1 MSTQLISVDV
11 AQRRL
16 RRLLLAGAVIATI
29 WVVLPIYFLVV
40 NAWSSQDAVNAF
52 PKAFVPEM
60 NHESL
65 SFLLGFDGVL
75 SSLVNSLIVAAITMI
90 FSIGLGA
97 PAGYALARYEFRG
110 KGTFRLL
117 ILLTRAFPL
126 PLLALPLTVLYIRL
140 GVDDTLV
147 GLALVHTMLALPF
160 AVLITFSLFSGV
172 PTELEEAA
180 WVFGCTKVQ
189 AFRRVVLPI
198 ALPGLA
204 ASAIFAFVI
213 SWNEVFASSVL
224 MIQNRTLTA
233 FLLQNLD
240 VSPMHMKFAGG
251 ALLVLPAATFMF
263 LIRKHLFAMW
273 GISNR
278 LLMANI
284 AIQNVTKSFGSY
296 DALKGIG
303 LAVADQEFLVL
314 LGASGC
320 GKSTLLRIIAGL
332 ETADVGEVHVGGERI
347 DQLQAKDRRLAMVFQ
362 NYAVFPHLTVFEN
375 IAFGLRMQKR
385 PQEVVAAKVNQVARM
400 VHLEALLDRYSGQL
414 SGGQRQRVALARA
427 LAVEPRVMLMDEPL
441 SNLDALLRLEM
452 RAELK
457 SILAASK
464 TTTIYVT
471 HDQVEAMSLA
481 DRIAVMHQGVIVQ
494 CDTPLEIYRNPVNT
508 FVAGFIGNPPMNFI
522 PAHAVQDGIFEARGL
537 RLQGPLGHRELLL
550 GIRPE
555 DMQVGD
561 AGFTCQAD
569 LIEPLGPN
577 VLVTD
582 VQDSAVFRAALSST
596 TTVSKGQS
604 IFLQP
609 DLERVRWF
617 TPEGQS
623 VESVS

>member
-11 AQRRL
+11 AQKRL
-16 RRLLLAGAVIATI
+16 RRLLLVGAVIATI

-75 SSLVNSLIVAAITMI
+75 SSLVNSLIVAAITMV

-278 LLMANI
+278 
-284 AIQNVTKSFGSY
+284 
-296 DALKGIG
+296 
-303 LAVADQEFLVL
+303 
-314 LGASGC
+314 
-320 GKSTLLRIIAGL
+320 
-332 ETADVGEVHVGGERI
+332 
-347 DQLQAKDRRLAMVFQ
+347 
-362 NYAVFPHLTVFEN
+362 
-375 IAFGLRMQKR
+375 
-385 PQEVVAAKVNQVARM
+385 
-400 VHLEALLDRYSGQL
+400 
-414 SGGQRQRVALARA
+414 
-427 LAVEPRVMLMDEPL
+427 
-441 SNLDALLRLEM
+441 
-452 RAELK
+452 
-457 SILAASK
+457 
-464 TTTIYVT
+464 
-471 HDQVEAMSLA
+471 
-481 DRIAVMHQGVIVQ
+481 
-494 CDTPLEIYRNPVNT
+494 
-508 FVAGFIGNPPMNFI
+508 
-522 PAHAVQDGIFEARGL
+522 
-537 RLQGPLGHRELLL
+537 
-550 GIRPE
+550 
-555 DMQVGD
+555 
-561 AGFTCQAD
+561 
-569 LIEPLGPN
+569 
-577 VLVTD
+577 
-582 VQDSAVFRAALSST
+582 
-596 TTVSKGQS
+596 
-604 IFLQP
+604 
-609 DLERVRWF
+609 
-617 TPEGQS
+617 
-623 VESVS
+623 

>member
-1 MSTQLISVDV
+1 MSTPLTTIDV

-16 RRLLLAGAVIATI
+16 RRLLLVGAAIATV
-29 WVVLPIYFLVV
+29 WVLLPIYFLVV
-40 NAWSSQDAVNAF
+40 NAWSSQEAVNAF

-75 SSLVNSLIVAAITMI
+75 TSLVNSLIVAAITMV

-204 ASAIFAFVI
+204 ASAIFAFII

-278 LLMANI
+278 
-284 AIQNVTKSFGSY
+284 
-296 DALKGIG
+296 
-303 LAVADQEFLVL
+303 
-314 LGASGC
+314 
-320 GKSTLLRIIAGL
+320 
-332 ETADVGEVHVGGERI
+332 
-347 DQLQAKDRRLAMVFQ
+347 
-362 NYAVFPHLTVFEN
+362 
-375 IAFGLRMQKR
+375 
-385 PQEVVAAKVNQVARM
+385 
-400 VHLEALLDRYSGQL
+400 
-414 SGGQRQRVALARA
+414 
-427 LAVEPRVMLMDEPL
+427 
-441 SNLDALLRLEM
+441 
-452 RAELK
+452 
-457 SILAASK
+457 
-464 TTTIYVT
+464 
-471 HDQVEAMSLA
+471 
-481 DRIAVMHQGVIVQ
+481 
-494 CDTPLEIYRNPVNT
+494 
-508 FVAGFIGNPPMNFI
+508 
-522 PAHAVQDGIFEARGL
+522 
-537 RLQGPLGHRELLL
+537 
-550 GIRPE
+550 
-555 DMQVGD
+555 
-561 AGFTCQAD
+561 
-569 LIEPLGPN
+569 
-577 VLVTD
+577 
-582 VQDSAVFRAALSST
+582 
-596 TTVSKGQS
+596 
-604 IFLQP
+604 
-609 DLERVRWF
+609 
-617 TPEGQS
+617 
-623 VESVS
+623 

>member
-16 RRLLLAGAVIATI
+16 RRLLLVGAVIATV

-75 SSLVNSLIVAAITMI
+75 SSLVNSLIVAAITMV

-251 ALLVLPAATFMF
+251 SLLVLPAATFMF

-278 LLMANI
+278 
-284 AIQNVTKSFGSY
+284 
-296 DALKGIG
+296 
-303 LAVADQEFLVL
+303 
-314 LGASGC
+314 
-320 GKSTLLRIIAGL
+320 
-332 ETADVGEVHVGGERI
+332 
-347 DQLQAKDRRLAMVFQ
+347 
-362 NYAVFPHLTVFEN
+362 
-375 IAFGLRMQKR
+375 
-385 PQEVVAAKVNQVARM
+385 
-400 VHLEALLDRYSGQL
+400 
-414 SGGQRQRVALARA
+414 
-427 LAVEPRVMLMDEPL
+427 
-441 SNLDALLRLEM
+441 
-452 RAELK
+452 
-457 SILAASK
+457 
-464 TTTIYVT
+464 
-471 HDQVEAMSLA
+471 
-481 DRIAVMHQGVIVQ
+481 
-494 CDTPLEIYRNPVNT
+494 
-508 FVAGFIGNPPMNFI
+508 
-522 PAHAVQDGIFEARGL
+522 
-537 RLQGPLGHRELLL
+537 
-550 GIRPE
+550 
-555 DMQVGD
+555 
-561 AGFTCQAD
+561 
-569 LIEPLGPN
+569 
-577 VLVTD
+577 
-582 VQDSAVFRAALSST
+582 
-596 TTVSKGQS
+596 
-604 IFLQP
+604 
-609 DLERVRWF
+609 
-617 TPEGQS
+617 
-623 VESVS
+623 

>member
-1 MSTQLISVDV
+1 MSTPLITIDV

-16 RRLLLAGAVIATI
+16 RRLLLMGAAIATV
-29 WVVLPIYFLVV
+29 WVLLPIYFLVV
-40 NAWSSQDAVNAF
+40 NAWSSQEAVNAF

-75 SSLVNSLIVAAITMI
+75 TSLVNSLIVAAITMV

-278 LLMANI
+278 
-284 AIQNVTKSFGSY
+284 
-296 DALKGIG
+296 
-303 LAVADQEFLVL
+303 
-314 LGASGC
+314 
-320 GKSTLLRIIAGL
+320 
-332 ETADVGEVHVGGERI
+332 
-347 DQLQAKDRRLAMVFQ
+347 
-362 NYAVFPHLTVFEN
+362 
-375 IAFGLRMQKR
+375 
-385 PQEVVAAKVNQVARM
+385 
-400 VHLEALLDRYSGQL
+400 
-414 SGGQRQRVALARA
+414 
-427 LAVEPRVMLMDEPL
+427 
-441 SNLDALLRLEM
+441 
-452 RAELK
+452 
-457 SILAASK
+457 
-464 TTTIYVT
+464 
-471 HDQVEAMSLA
+471 
-481 DRIAVMHQGVIVQ
+481 
-494 CDTPLEIYRNPVNT
+494 
-508 FVAGFIGNPPMNFI
+508 
-522 PAHAVQDGIFEARGL
+522 
-537 RLQGPLGHRELLL
+537 
-550 GIRPE
+550 
-555 DMQVGD
+555 
-561 AGFTCQAD
+561 
-569 LIEPLGPN
+569 
-577 VLVTD
+577 
-582 VQDSAVFRAALSST
+582 
-596 TTVSKGQS
+596 
-604 IFLQP
+604 
-609 DLERVRWF
+609 
-617 TPEGQS
+617 
-623 VESVS
+623 